1 MLTLYI
7 IIAGP
12 EFLSQKG
19 SNDDQVTLDVL
30 HQSTQNVAG
39 HAHTNSGHTHT
50 NSSQAFGADY
60 AASNSGQELGT
71 GHAHSTSIQV
81 LGVGPILGH
90 AQLKSGQ
97 TQAKPSTNLAPS
109 LPSSTKRKHSDENS
123 ETAAHMQPEKKSSF
137 NRCTFSGPRYGPEF
151 ALNVV

>member
-1 MLTLYI
+1 MLYI

-30 HQSTQNVAG
+30 HQSTQNVIG

-71 GHAHSTSIQV
+71 GHAQSTSIQV
-81 LGVGPILGH
+81 LGGGPILGH

-97 TQAKPSTNLAPS
+97 TQAKTSTNLAPS
-109 LPSSTKRKHSDENS
+109 LPSSTKRKQSDENS
-123 ETAAHMQPEKKSSF
+123 ETAANMQPEKKSSF

>member
-1 MLTLYI
+1 MLMLYI

-30 HQSTQNVAG
+30 HQSTQNVIG

-60 AASNSGQELGT
+60 AASNSGEELGT

-97 TQAKPSTNLAPS
+97 TQAKTSTNLATS
-109 LPSSTKRKHSDENS
+109 LPSSTKRKQSDENS
-123 ETAAHMQPEKKSSF
+123 ETAANMQPEKKSSF

-151 ALNVV
+151 VLQVA